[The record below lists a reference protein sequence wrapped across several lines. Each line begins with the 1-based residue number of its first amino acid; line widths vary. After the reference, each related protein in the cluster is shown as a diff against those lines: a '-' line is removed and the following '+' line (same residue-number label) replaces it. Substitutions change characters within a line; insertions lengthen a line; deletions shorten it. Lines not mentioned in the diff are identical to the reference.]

1 MDTVGGDQGKREKG
15 RMKRKEEE
23 ETVTDSEGFFLR
35 EEEEAHVSK
44 RGSTG
49 PHLLNSVNDSEEG
62 GVQQ

>member
-1 MDTVGGDQGKREKG
+1 
-15 RMKRKEEE
+15 MKRKEEE